1 MTGGLG
7 RVRSAAVLLL
17 VAAPFALAACAG
29 TGYHYVKSSENKTYF
44 KVPDSWKLYDQDSVL
59 DALKGSLSEDEIE
72 QRRDTMWTTVFD
84 ANPAPTLNHLG
95 SNRPGYPLGQAVVRP
110 LSPDAADSA
119 SLQSLRNIFFNV
131 DDALQNG
138 TAHVSA
144 YDLVELPGGFHGSH
158 LVARVESK
166 NTSITF
172 NQMALFDQ
180 ATSKV
185 YAISVYCTT
194 DCYDKYESK
203 IESVINSWTVKDK

>member
-1 MTGGLG
+1 
-7 RVRSAAVLLL
+7 LLL

-95 SNRPGYPLGQAVVRP
+95 SNRPGFPLGQAVVRP

>member
-95 SNRPGYPLGQAVVRP
+95 SNRPGFPLGQAVVRP

-158 LVARVESK
+158 LIARVENK

>member
-84 ANPAPTLNHLG
+84 ASPAPTLNHLG
-95 SNRPGYPLGQAVVRP
+95 SSRPSYPLGQAVVRP

-119 SLQSLRNIFFNV
+119 SLQSLRNIFFSI

-144 YDLVELPGGFHGSH
+144 YDLLELSGGFHGSH
-158 LVARVESK
+158 LVARVETK
-166 NTSITF
+166 KASITF
-172 NQMALFDQ
+172 NQVALFDQ

-185 YAISVYCTT
+185 YAISIYCTT

-203 IESVINSWTVKDK
+203 IDSVINSWTVKDK